1 MLHVD
6 RFESAFMQLAVLM
19 LLAFAGAVLIAVF
32 GLGIHLPDV
41 SEPLPP
47 AEVDTTVGFD
57 NPGLRMIHPDWYEA
71 YIVVQAWQFTPSEI
85 TVPVGSRVTFFLAS
99 KDIIHGFKIEG
110 TNVNIMV
117 IPGQISEV
125 TTTFDKP
132 GTYLFVCHEYC
143 GALHHTMSGTITVVE
158 EPANGG

>member
-6 RFESAFMQLAVLM
+6 RFEAAFMRLAVLM
-19 LLAFAGAVLIAVF
+19 LLAFAGALLIAVF
-32 GLGIHLPDV
+32 GMGVHLPHIV
-41 SEPLPP
+41 EPIAP
-47 AEVDTTVGFD
+47 AEVDTTAGFD
-57 NPGLRMIHPDWYEA
+57 NPGLRMIYPGRYEA

-85 TVPVGSRVTFFLAS
+85 TVPVGSQVTFFLAS
-99 KDIIHGFKIEG
+99 KDIIHGFKIED

-125 TTTFDKP
+125 TATFDKP

-143 GALHHTMSGTITVVE
+143 GALHHIMSGQITVTE
-158 EPANGG
+158 EPTNGS